1 MSLKNASEPSDI
13 KKYPPILRVDSDDL
27 PLLEKAKVGTTYKL
41 CIDVKIVSL
50 STGEEYGEVEDSSD
64 KGKKK
69 QKTMASL
76 KVTNIE
82 PMNSAVKQS
91 ERPNLLASAMKKR
104 V

>member
-1 MSLKNASEPSDI
+1 MSLKKELEPSDI
-13 KKYPPILRVDSDDL
+13 KKYPPILRIDSDDL
-27 PLLEKAKVGTTYKL
+27 SLITKAKVGNTYKL
-41 CIDVKIVSL
+41 CIDVKVVSL

-64 KGKKK
+64 KGMKK

-82 PMNSAVKQS
+82 PMGKDAMENDK
-91 ERPNLLASAMKKR
+91 PNLLVNAMKKR